1 MKRKKSKCVSYAKWG
16 YIFLIPFFL
25 VYIIFQLIPL
35 LSTFYN
41 SFFENYRVGLMQ
53 VGPTF
58 VGFKEY
64 IYYMDDGIY
73 STDVFL
79 IITCIM
85 VYGFKIKIK
94 MFRFF
99 QDSYIY
105 AEPDYGICIFNVILY
120 NILRCRSY

>member
-1 MKRKKSKCVSYAKWG
+1 MLYCAHHGAGHADYTFTEYPELENA
-16 YIFLIPFFL
+16 
-25 VYIIFQLIPL
+25 L
-35 LSTFYN
+35 LEKLDVDHN
-41 SFFENYRVGLMQ
+41 GKL
-53 VGPTF
+53 
-58 VGFKEY
+58 
-64 IYYMDDGIY
+64 D

-120 NILRCRSY
+120 NILRCRTY

>member
-58 VGFKEY
+58 VGFKNYKE
-64 IYYMDDGIY
+64 ILFNSELSNDIKE
-73 STDVFL
+73 L
-79 IITCIM
+79 HLL
-85 VYGFKIKIK
+85 YG
-94 MFRFF
+94 
-99 QDSYIY
+99 
-105 AEPDYGICIFNVILY
+105 
-120 NILRCRSY
+120 